1 MMTVITMELEQK
13 INDTFFNR
21 IRKSLTGKIVAY
33 GFASTLALGGLT
45 SCIESSSS
53 ADSLAKPVANCGQ
66 KTVFYNDNDG
76 DGYGNPT
83 DNILACSQPAGYVTN
98 NLDPD
103 DTNVEIFPG
112 CLTNSYYRDT
122 DGDSYGNATNS
133 ILACSQPA
141 GYVTNNLD
149 ANDTN
154 VAIYPG
160 CTPNLYCRD
169 NDGDGYGNPN
179 NNIWACFPS
188 TGYIT
193 DCTDSNDN
201 NANIN

>member
-1 MMTVITMELEQK
+1 MTVITMELEQK

-33 GFASTLALGGLT
+33 GLASGLALGGLT

-83 DNILACSQPAGYVTN
+83 N
-98 NLDPD
+98 N
-103 DTNVEIFPG
+103 
-112 CLTNSYYRDT
+112 
-122 DGDSYGNATNS
+122 

>member
-1 MMTVITMELEQK
+1 MKLEQK
-13 INDTFFNR
+13 INDTIFNR

-33 GFASTLALGGLT
+33 GLASGLALGGLT

-76 DGYGNPT
+76 DGYGNP
-83 DNILACSQPAGYVTN
+83 
-98 NLDPD
+98 
-103 DTNVEIFPG
+103 
-112 CLTNSYYRDT
+112 
-122 DGDSYGNATNS
+122 
-133 ILACSQPA
+133 
-141 GYVTNNLD
+141 
-149 ANDTN
+149 
-154 VAIYPG
+154 
-160 CTPNLYCRD
+160 
-169 NDGDGYGNPN
+169 N